1 MQHLD
6 DGTIHARLDGALGAD
21 DAQRIDAHVSACGAC
36 ADRVAE
42 ARGLIAASSRIL
54 MALDDVPAGV
64 VPPAQARTAAAV
76 QAASPAFAVA
86 PPAARD
92 AAPPARWWGMRYSR
106 LAAALAFVAAGT
118 FLLARGAN
126 RREAG
131 SAGGPQRLTEP
142 ARAARE
148 STAPRNE
155 PMAAAPGAAGAAP
168 RPEAPPA
175 PAPAAALG
183 GARPPAAPAPSL
195 EPQVKSFAREE
206 RQQAASAKKSATDV
220 NVAVAADA
228 IQTADSA
235 SRAAEARSS
244 SALARRIAE
253 GKAVQ
258 LSEVVVTGQPGG
270 AQSSPRLVSVDSVQ
284 RGPVM
289 ARRQTYRVG
298 NGALVVLEVTPPAA
312 MPNDSTRAAPAP
324 ASAGSPAVGGSSGA
338 AIHVIRWRGADGT
351 GYVLSGPVDETVL
364 QRVRAA
370 LGNKP

>member
-21 DAQRIDAHVSACGAC
+21 DAQGIDAHVSACGAC

-64 VPPAQARTAAAV
+64 VA
-76 QAASPAFAVA
+76 
-86 PPAARD
+86 PAARD

-206 RQQAASAKKSATDV
+206 RQQAASAKKSATDM
-220 NVAVAADA
+220 NVAIAADA
-228 IQTADSA
+228 IKTADSA

-289 ARRQTYRVG
+289 VRRQTYRVG

-312 MPNDSTRAAPAP
+312 MPNDPTRAAPAP
-324 ASAGSPAVGGSSGA
+324 ASADSPAVGDSSGA

-351 GYVLSGPVDETVL
+351 GYVLSGPLDETVL
-364 QRVRAA
+364 QRVRAV
-370 LGNKP
+370 LGDKP

>member
-1 MQHLD
+1 RRCTCRPDRSGRRWPGRGVDWWNSTRRCARRSRGARIMQHLD

-64 VPPAQARTAAAV
+64 VA
-76 QAASPAFAVA
+76 
-86 PPAARD
+86 PAARD

-118 FLLARGAN
+118 FLVARGAN

-131 SAGGPQRLTEP
+131 SAGETQRLTES
-142 ARAARE
+142 ARVGRD
-148 STAPRNE
+148 STAPQRNE
-155 PMAAAPGAAGAAP
+155 PMAAAPGAEP
-168 RPEAPPA
+168 RPEATPA
-175 PAPAAALG
+175 PAPEAALG

-206 RQQAASAKKSATDV
+206 RQQAASAKKSATDM
-220 NVAVAADA
+220 NVAIAADA
-228 IQTADSA
+228 IKTADSA

-253 GKAVQ
+253 
-258 LSEVVVTGQPGG
+258 
-270 AQSSPRLVSVDSVQ
+270 
-284 RGPVM
+284 
-289 ARRQTYRVG
+289 
-298 NGALVVLEVTPPAA
+298 
-312 MPNDSTRAAPAP
+312 
-324 ASAGSPAVGGSSGA
+324 
-338 AIHVIRWRGADGT
+338 
-351 GYVLSGPVDETVL
+351 
-364 QRVRAA
+364 
-370 LGNKP
+370 